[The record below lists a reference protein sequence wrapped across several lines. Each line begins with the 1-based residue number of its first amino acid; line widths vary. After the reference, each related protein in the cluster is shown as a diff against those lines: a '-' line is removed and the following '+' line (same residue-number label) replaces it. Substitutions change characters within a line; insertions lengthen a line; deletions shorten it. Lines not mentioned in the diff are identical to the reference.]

1 MKEYG
6 KPISC
11 YIKTVSPLHLGCD
24 EVYEPLNFVVDEE
37 HCRLMVFELG
47 VFWHHLSAPERQRF
61 TALCQ
66 KGTISS
72 ILEIYKFMRGRQM
85 SGKAVKVCPGL
96 VEHYRQTLSL
106 PLGNEKKIKQ
116 ELNNF
121 TIARTAFL
129 PHDGRPYIPGSAIKG
144 ALRTAY
150 LNHLAT
156 KTSLPRQN
164 SSRNLEQALLDGGS
178 FATDPF
184 RFATDPFRM
193 LKVSDFLPV
202 GEVLTRVIYAVNE
215 KKKLSPF
222 SARGP
227 YQILEVIEPGSIFVG
242 TITIDWPERQAG
254 IRTPI
259 ERPVLFHS
267 AAWFYGQQKVRE
279 DEELRDIGTK
289 PISVPK
295 VNSDFLLRLGR
306 HSGAESV
313 TIAGHRQIRIMQ
325 GRGKPAKFENH
336 STTLWLA
343 SDDPKKYVKE
353 NLTPFGWALMA
364 ELGEP
369 EARAYEEQEAAWRQ
383 HQEQQI
389 TQARAAEAHKPKPVA
404 VAPIKTDP
412 VDKLKEELK
421 LIKPDDAGRLGTII
435 QKIETLETPQQ
446 KAALAR
452 AIKEHLEP
460 KRFKKH
466 KRRDYLL
473 KLIESDS

>member
-156 KTSLPRQN
+156 KTPLPRQN

-178 FATDPF
+178 
-184 RFATDPFRM
+184 FATDPFRM

-215 KKKLSPF
+215 KKKPSP
-222 SARGP
+222 SPSGDLH
-227 YQILEVIEPGSIFVG
+227 QILEVIEPGSIFVG

-267 AAWFYGQQKVRE
+267 AAWFYGQQKARE

-313 TIAGHRQIRIMQ
+313 TIAGHRHIKITPT
-325 GRGKPAKFENH
+325 KPFKFADQA
-336 STTLWLA
+336 TTLWLA
-343 SDDPKKYVKE
+343 AEDRKQCAKE
-353 NLTPFGWALMA
+353 TLRPFGWALMA
-364 ELGEP
+364 ELSEP

-383 HQEQQI
+383 HQEHQI
-389 TQARAAEAHKPKPVA
+389 AQARAAEAHKPKPVA

-452 AIKEHLEP
+452 AIKEHLGP

>member
-1 MKEYG
+1 MKEYA
-6 KPISC
+6 KPIHC
-11 YIKTVSPLHLGCD
+11 YLKTIAPIHLGCD

-37 HCRLMVFELG
+37 HCRLMVFEPW
-47 VFWHHLSAPERQRF
+47 VFFCHMSAPEQQRF

-72 ILEIYKFMRGRQM
+72 ILEIYKFMRGRQVP
-85 SGKAVKVCPGL
+85 GKAVAVCPGL
-96 VEHYRQTLSL
+96 VEHYRQTLKL
-106 PLGNEKKIKQ
+106 PLGQEKKIKQ

-129 PHDGRPYIPGSAIKG
+129 AYDERPYIPGSAIKG

-150 LNHLAT
+150 LNHLAQE
-156 KTSLPRQN
+156 KTLPRTR
-164 SSRNLEQALLDGGS
+164 SAHELEMELLEGGS
-178 FATDPF
+178 
-184 RFATDPFRM
+184 FATDPFRM

-202 GEVLTRVIYAVNE
+202 GEVQTRVLYVVNE

-222 SARGP
+222 PARGP

-242 TITIDWPERQAG
+242 TITIDRPERQAG

-259 ERPVLFHS
+259 ERPLLFQS
-267 AAWFYGQQKVRE
+267 AAWFYGQQKARE
-279 DEELRDIGTK
+279 DEELLDIGIK
-289 PISVPK
+289 PAPAPA

-313 TIAGHRQIRIMQ
+313 TIAGHRHIKIMQ
-325 GRGKPAKFENH
+325 GRGEPTKFEDH

-343 SDDPKKYVKE
+343 AEDRKQCAKE
-353 NLTPFGWALMA
+353 TLRPFGWALMA
-364 ELGEP
+364 ELS
-369 EARAYEEQEAAWRQ
+369 EAQVLAYEEQETAWRQ
-383 HQEQQI
+383 HREQQI
-389 TQARAAEAHKPKPVA
+389 TPTRATKAQKPEPVP
-404 VAPIKTDP
+404 VEPIKTDP
-412 VDKLKEELK
+412 VEKLKEELK
-421 LIKPDDAGRLGTII
+421 LIKPEDAGRLGTII
-435 QKIETLETPQQ
+435 QKIETLETPPQ

-452 AIKEHLEP
+452 AIQEHLGS